1 MRDTNKI
8 KHTKGSFVDNE
19 LSKYLYKY
27 ITFISPFIKVLV
39 IVIHFSIYIE
49 KKVCNMNWL
58 VILVLMWLII
68 FWLIVG
74 FGWYFCGFMQMVIYV
89 LAYMFITFGVF
100 LLSLQGFDDEN

>member
-58 VILVLMWLII
+58 VILVLANYFLVNCW
-68 FWLIVG
+68 FWMVFLRD
-74 FGWYFCGFMQMVIYV
+74 MVIR
-89 LAYMFITFGVF
+89 I
-100 LLSLQGFDDEN
+100 NKNH